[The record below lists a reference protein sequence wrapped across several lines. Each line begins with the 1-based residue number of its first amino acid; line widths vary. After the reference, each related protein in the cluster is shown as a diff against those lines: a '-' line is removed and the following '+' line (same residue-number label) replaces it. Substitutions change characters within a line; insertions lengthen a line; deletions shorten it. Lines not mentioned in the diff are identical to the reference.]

1 MIIYKQLM
9 IIHQNHGNKYD
20 TSTISDEE
28 TTKTHPSPV
37 EK

>member
-28 TTKTHPSPV
+28 TKTHPSAV